1 MISVKLLLK
10 QYVAECI
17 IYQQKLNSIL
27 PYYSY
32 LLFLQYVV
40 CTVLSHCVLYTV
52 HLFTFCVTN
61 DPEEISTNIFFKPFL
76 SRTRKK
82 KRKMDWKCKLIN
94 FHDKKPAICEVK
106 KSKVTRSCGNSVA
119 KYGLK
124 FVFCIMCCFT
134 CLNKATYKR
143 GTLQT
148 AKIYHFNQVQVQAK
162 RR

>member
-61 DPEEISTNIFFKPFL
+61 DPEAISTNIFLNHFFL
-76 SRTRKK
+76 ELEKK
-82 KRKMDWKCKLIN
+82 KWKMDWKCKLIN

-106 KSKVTRSCGNSVA
+106 KCKVTRSCGNSVRF
-119 KYGLK
+119 KI
-124 FVFCIMCCFT
+124 CILHNVLFY
-134 CLNKATYKR
+134 LFKQSD
-143 GTLQT
+143 LQT
-148 AKIYHFNQVQVQAK
+148 GNTANRKNWSFQPSTSAS
-162 RR
+162 